1 MNPSEIQAM
10 MLKIF
15 QETDLNTVHL
25 PEEDI
30 DIPIL
35 EEPLMAVAAA
45 DDPLFAELKKPEA
58 ISPDWMA
65 PQEWL
70 PEAKSVIV
78 FFFPYSEDVR
88 RRAAASDEPINE
100 AWQYGY
106 PAGSQVSKDLTAV
119 LQKELE
125 AAGIVV
131 SNPIA
136 DPRFVSKR
144 VPVKTA
150 GEDDLHFT
158 PTWSTRHAGY
168 IAGLGTFGIHRH
180 MITEKGCCGA
190 LTTLILDTFVEPTE
204 RKYTGLYDN
213 CIKCGLCAVRCPAE
227 AITIENLR
235 NLKKCS
241 EYGGW
246 MREQFNS
253 SACGK
258 CMVAVPCEH
267 TNPAATE

>member
-1 MNPSEIQAM
+1 
-10 MLKIF
+10 
-15 QETDLNTVHL
+15 
-25 PEEDI
+25 
-30 DIPIL
+30 
-35 EEPLMAVAAA
+35 
-45 DDPLFAELKKPEA
+45 
-58 ISPDWMA
+58 
-65 PQEWL
+65 
-70 PEAKSVIV
+70 
-78 FFFPYSEDVR
+78 
-88 RRAAASDEPINE
+88 
-100 AWQYGY
+100 
-106 PAGSQVSKDLTAV
+106 
-119 LQKELE
+119 
-125 AAGIVV
+125 
-131 SNPIA
+131 
-136 DPRFVSKR
+136 
-144 VPVKTA
+144 
-150 GEDDLHFT
+150 
-158 PTWSTRHAGY
+158 
-168 IAGLGTFGIHRH
+168 

-267 TNPAATE
+267 ANPAATE

>member
-15 QETDLNTVHL
+15 QETDLNIVHL

-78 FFFPYSEDVR
+78 FFFPYSEGVR
-88 RRAAASDEPINE
+88 GRAAASDEPINE

-125 AAGIVV
+125 AVGIVV

-190 LTTLILDTFVEPTE
+190 LTTLILDTFVEKYNFEGITVIPFCTSGSSGIGRSGSNMEALAGTGTWLEGKRFDGDVTE
-204 RKYTGLYDN
+204 EELQSWIEGL
-213 CIKCGLCAVRCPAE
+213 K
-227 AITIENLR
+227 
-235 NLKKCS
+235 
-241 EYGGW
+241 
-246 MREQFNS
+246 
-253 SACGK
+253 
-258 CMVAVPCEH
+258 
-267 TNPAATE
+267 